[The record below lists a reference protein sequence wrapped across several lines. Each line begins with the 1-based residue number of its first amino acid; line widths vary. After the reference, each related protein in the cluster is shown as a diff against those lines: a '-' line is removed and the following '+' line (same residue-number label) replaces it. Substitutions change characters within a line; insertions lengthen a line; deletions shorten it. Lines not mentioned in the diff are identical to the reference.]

1 MGVFA
6 MLLSRSGHSFALAA
20 INLTL
25 VGFFGGLF
33 AVPLN
38 ALLQQRSGEPG
49 KGPPD
54 GDQQLPEHGRRSW
67 SRPACSSLLQ
77 RRRSG

>member
-6 MLLSRSGHSFALAA
+6 IFLSQSGHSFALAA
-20 INLTL
+20 VNLTM

-38 ALLQQRSGEPG
+38 ALLQQKSGDEE
-49 KGPPD
+49 KGA
-54 GDQQLPEHGRRSW
+54 QQYGL
-67 SRPACSSLLQ
+67 SSK
-77 RRRSG
+77 